1 MTTPIE
7 TKQAKTQ
14 PTLSLMEE
22 MPEAA
27 QDALV
32 NIAQG
37 IIIGY
42 ELRQKETENHGQD

>member
-1 MTTPIE
+1 MTHECKAAQT
-7 TKQAKTQ
+7 A
-14 PTLSLMEE
+14 PTLQMMEE

-27 QDALV
+27 QEALI

-42 ELRQKETENHGQD
+42 ELRQKEEEDGRA

>member
-1 MTTPIE
+1 MTADN
-7 TKQAKTQ
+7 KQVQTA
-14 PTLSLMEE
+14 PTLRMMDE

-27 QDALV
+27 QEALI

-42 ELRQKETENHGQD
+42 ELRQKEEAQDGRD

>member
-1 MTTPIE
+1 MTSEKQAQTTP
-7 TKQAKTQ
+7 
-14 PTLSLMEE
+14 TLEMMSE

-27 QDALV
+27 QEALL

-42 ELRQKETENHGQD
+42 ELKKKEETENGDH